1 MQRFVILGVAATGL
15 TLSCGSDTVSATGE
29 LAEICGQTEPVQLLG
44 FEFARELGYVLAT
57 QIGQR
62 RIVTIGYAD
71 AGPYDKQLWSVGLCG
86 ETPRK
91 LDAGVY
97 GVWTYQ
103 PYPDLVFVS
112 DHERRE
118 IRVLDPTG
126 AHAPRAVFETPSPS
140 GSYLL
145 ETDAGLV
152 GIWPDY
158 ERSPTGTLVLQP
170 WPEDPWADDVE
181 PVVLLDGVGTYA
193 ESPAFNEWDALAG
206 GGDEVFVRTVDDELV
221 RVSLDDGS
229 VEVIATDVRMFQLGY
244 DAYDEDTLV
253 WPRRYLVWQRS
264 ELTND
269 NPDSPEGEILLLD
282 RETGD
287 LRSVG
292 ETALAYAHLSAIAW
306 SSSGLLQLPFPAGTQ
321 DGELVLRLYD
331 LASHTW
337 VDVSDT
343 LEPMHMLA
351 DDRHL
356 IVRDG
361 KGAPLRTLDVQTG
374 ELGAITEKPASFH
387 YSYDVRGLGVLP
399 DGEEGELWLVTDGDG
414 PRLIAERATWH
425 HWFMPDGRLLSGVD
439 VNEKKIG
446 ELVVIDP
453 DTLEEQLI
461 DVGVFATHYSRPDPS
476 SDDTTVIYGIAVGT
490 RRGLWL
496 ARLKPR

>member
-1 MQRFVILGVAATGL
+1 MLGVVATGL
-15 TLSCGSDTVSATGE
+15 TLSCGSDTVSATVE

-44 FEFARELGYVLAT
+44 FEPGRELSFVYAT
-57 QIGQR
+57 QVGQR
-62 RIVTIGYAD
+62 RIVRIGYED
-71 AGPYDKQLWSVGLCG
+71 AEHPYDMELWSVGLCG
-86 ETPRK
+86 EMPLK
-91 LDAGVY
+91 LDTGVS
-97 GVWTYQ
+97 GVRTFQ
-103 PYPDLVFVS
+103 PYPDLVFVF
-112 DHERRE
+112 DRERTE
-118 IRVLDPTG
+118 IRALDPTG

-140 GSYLL
+140 GEYLR

-158 ERSPTGTLVLQP
+158 EYSPTGTLVLQP

-181 PVVLLDGVGTYA
+181 LVVLLEGVGTYA
-193 ESPAFNEWDALAG
+193 ETQGFSEWDVLAG

-221 RVSLDDGS
+221 RVSLHDGS
-229 VEVIATDVRMFQLGY
+229 VEVIATDIRAFELGY
-244 DAYDEDTLV
+244 GAYDEDTLD
-253 WPRRYLVWQRS
+253 WPRRYLIWQRS

-269 NPDSPEGEILLLD
+269 DPESPEGEILLLD

-287 LRSVG
+287 LRSIG
-292 ETALAYAHLSAIAW
+292 ETALAYAGLSAINW
-306 SSSGLLQLPFPAGTQ
+306 SPSGLLALPFPAGTRA
-321 DGELVLRLYD
+321 GGLVLRLYD

-343 LEPMHMLA
+343 LEPRYMLA

-356 IVRDG
+356 IVREG
-361 KGAPLRTLDVQTG
+361 PGAPLQTLDVQTG
-374 ELGAITEKPASFH
+374 ELGTISEKPLGPHHFS
-387 YSYDVRGLGVLP
+387 SDVRGLGFMP

-439 VNEKKIG
+439 LNEKKIG

-476 SDDTTVIYGIAVGT
+476 SDDTTVIYGIAEGT

-496 ARLKPR
+496 VRLKPR